1 MSIVRLAKIIASKR
15 NVMVTTE
22 GFLLLFEIPL
32 NNEHCSSATFYKPF
46 LLLSLNM
53 LVVTDVSMSLHT
65 SVLAY

>member
-1 MSIVRLAKIIASKR
+1 
-15 NVMVTTE
+15 MVTTE

-65 SVLAY
+65 SVLAC